1 MTVSFRTIRDDIMRA
16 QGIQQV
22 LVVGVLLSVGILL
35 TVPPVQAQSN
45 GEGSIYSRFG
55 LGTLTG
61 FSSSQ
66 SQALGG
72 GGFALR
78 SLNYNPDANPALWS
92 DQVFT
97 RLSGGV
103 SVQSISAT
111 DDGGNSGRLMSGN
124 FQAFQ
129 FNFPLYER
137 KLGFGL
143 SFQPYSR
150 SNYQVSR
157 TELTPEDT
165 EFAHRINF
173 SGSGG
178 LQRLRGGLGYRIND
192 VLSVGATA
200 DLLFGIIESR
210 RRTTWLENT
219 QSLRDVLVSDGV
231 QLSGFTSSL
240 GTHLALAD
248 VFAEDDALSVGASVT
263 LPASL
268 SGERFRTLDEDLA
281 RDTLSSRNGNIDLP
295 WKARLGVSYQPNAT
309 WTFVA
314 DGIFE
319 PWSTV
324 SSDFQ
329 GEDFQGTS
337 PSSDGTAPTLFPVG
351 GTSTL
356 TDRWRLSAGA
366 EVVPA
371 GEEQLAGYF
380 SQVAYRLG
388 GYAEQLYVRPNK
400 QTDLYE
406 FAVTAGISL
415 PTSLSGTRIDLN
427 TRAGTRGTTSNS
439 LVRDTFFG
447 FSLHVNFGERWFKR
461 RKLR

>member
-1 MTVSFRTIRDDIMRA
+1 MRDDDMRA
-16 QGIQQV
+16 QGLLRL
-22 LVVGVLLSVGILL
+22 LVVGAFLAAGLLL

-55 LGTLTG
+55 LGTLAT

-72 GGFALR
+72 GAFALR
-78 SLNYNPDANPALWS
+78 TLNYNPDANPALWS

-97 RLSGGV
+97 RLAAGAA
-103 SVQSISAT
+103 VQSISAS
-111 DDGGNSGRLMSGN
+111 DSDGNSGRLSSGN

-137 KLGFGL
+137 ELGFGL

-150 SNYQVSR
+150 SNFEVVQQGQGNIGPQR
-157 TELTPEDT
+157 DT
-165 EFAHRINF
+165 EAGYRVNF
-173 SGSGG
+173 TGSGG

-192 VLSVGATA
+192 ALSVGATA
-200 DLLFGIIESR
+200 NLIFGVIESR
-210 RRTTWLENT
+210 RRTTFDT
-219 QSLRDVLVSDGV
+219 GALRDVLVSDGV
-231 QLSGFTSSL
+231 QLSGFTSTL
-240 GTHLALAD
+240 GSHLSLAD
-248 VFAEDDALSVGASVT
+248 VFAENDAFAVGAAVT

-281 RDTLSSRNGNIDLP
+281 RDTLSTRDGEVELP
-295 WKARLGVSYQPNAT
+295 LRARLGVSYQPNQT

-314 DGIFE
+314 DGTFE
-319 PWSTV
+319 PWSNL
-324 SSDFQ
+324 SSDFDR
-329 GEDFQGTS
+329 GASNTGVAS
-337 PSSDGTAPTLFPVG
+337 FPVG

-356 TDRWRLSAGA
+356 ADRWRISTG
-366 EVVPA
+366 VQWVPA
-371 GEEQLAGYF
+371 GDDQLAGYF

-388 GYAEQLYVRPNK
+388 GYAEQLYVRP
-400 QTDLYE
+400 DLQNDLHE
-406 FAVTAGISL
+406 FAVTAGFSL
-415 PTSLSGTRIDLN
+415 PTSVPGTRIDIN
-427 TRAGTRGTTSNS
+427 THAGTRGTTSNS

-447 FSLHVNFGERWFKR
+447 FSLHINFGEQWFKR

>member
-1 MTVSFRTIRDDIMRA
+1 MTVSFRTIRDNLVRVQDL
-16 QGIQQV
+16 QQL
-22 LVVGVLLSVGILL
+22 LVVGVLLSVWMLL
-35 TVPPVQAQSN
+35 TVPSVQAQSN

-97 RLSGGV
+97 RLSGGA
-103 SVQSISAT
+103 SVQSINTT
-111 DDGGNSGRLMSGN
+111 DNGGNSGQLTSGN
-124 FQAFQ
+124 LQAFQ

-137 KLGFGL
+137 ELGFGL

-157 TELTPEDT
+157 TELEPEDT
-165 EFAHRINF
+165 EFAHRIDF

-200 DLLFGIIESR
+200 DLLFGVIESR

-219 QSLRDVLVSDGV
+219 RGLRDVLVSDGV

-240 GTHLALAD
+240 GSHLALAD
-248 VFAEDDALSVGASVT
+248 VFAEDDAFSIGASVT

-281 RDTLSSRNGNIDLP
+281 RDTLSSRNGDVDLP

-309 WTFVA
+309 WTVVA
-314 DGIFE
+314 DGTFE
-319 PWSTV
+319 PWSNF
-324 SSDFQ
+324 SSNFQ
-329 GEDFQGTS
+329 GGS
-337 PSSDGTAPTLFPVG
+337 ASTAPIRFPIG

-356 TDRWRLSAGA
+356 TDRWRISAGT

-371 GEEQLAGYF
+371 GEDQLAGYF

-388 GYAEQLYVRPNK
+388 GYAEHLYVRPDE

-406 FAVTAGISL
+406 FAVTAGFSL

-427 TRAGTRGTTSNS
+427 TRAGTRGTTSKS

-447 FSLHVNFGERWFKR
+447 FSLHVNFGERWFKQ

>member
-1 MTVSFRTIRDDIMRA
+1 MTMFYRTIRDDVMRA
-16 QGIQQV
+16 QGARQLL
-22 LVVGVLLSVGILL
+22 LVGALLATGLMLSA
-35 TVPPVQAQSN
+35 PPVQAQSN
-45 GEGSIYSRFG
+45 GEGTIYSRFG
-55 LGTLTG
+55 IGSLTS

-72 GGFALR
+72 GGVALR
-78 SLNYNPDANPALWS
+78 TLNYSPDANPALWS
-92 DQVFT
+92 DQVLT
-97 RLSGGV
+97 RLAGGA
-103 SVQSISAT
+103 SVHSTSST
-111 DDGGNSGRLMSGN
+111 DNSGSSGQLTSGN

-150 SNYQVSR
+150 SNYQISR
-157 TELTPEDT
+157 TELDPEDT
-165 EFAHRINF
+165 EFAHRVDF

-200 DLLFGIIESR
+200 DLLFGVIESQR
-210 RRTTWLENT
+210 QTTWLENT
-219 QSLRDVLVSDGV
+219 QAFRDVLVSDGV
-231 QLSGFTSSL
+231 QISGFTSTL
-240 GTHLALAD
+240 GSHLALAD
-248 VFAEDDALSVGASVT
+248 IFAEDDALSIGASVS

-268 SGERFRTLDEDLA
+268 SGERFRTLDQNLEA
-281 RDTLSSRNGNIDLP
+281 IAPDTLSNRNGNIELP
-295 WKARLGVSYQPNAT
+295 WKAQLGVSYQPNAT

-314 DGIFE
+314 DGSFE
-319 PWSTV
+319 PWSNF
-324 SSDFQ
+324 SSDFP
-329 GEDFQGTS
+329 GGATD
-337 PSSDGTAPTLFPVG
+337 TAPIRFPVG

-356 TDRWRLSAGA
+356 TDRWRISTGA

-371 GEEQLAGYF
+371 GEDQLAGYL

-388 GYAEQLYVRPNK
+388 GYVEHLYVRPDK

-406 FAVTAGISL
+406 FAVTAGFSL

-439 LVRDTFFG
+439 LVRDTFIG
-447 FSLHVNFGERWFKR
+447 FSLHINFGERWFKR

>member
-1 MTVSFRTIRDDIMRA
+1 MRT
-16 QGIQQV
+16 QGVPQL
-22 LVVGVLLSVGILL
+22 LVVGALLSVGLLL

-45 GEGSIYSRFG
+45 GEGTIYSRFG
-55 LGTLTG
+55 LGTLDD

-66 SQALGG
+66 SEALGG

-78 SLNYNPDANPALWS
+78 SLNYNSDANPALWS
-92 DQVFT
+92 DQVLT
-97 RLSGGV
+97 RLTGGA
-103 SVQSISAT
+103 SVQSINTT
-111 DDGGNSGRLMSGN
+111 DDAENSRQLTSGK

-150 SNYQVSR
+150 SNYDVTR
-157 TELTPEDT
+157 TELDPEDT
-165 EFAHRINF
+165 EFAHRVNF

-178 LQRLRGGLGYRIND
+178 LQRLRGGLGYRINEI
-192 VLSVGATA
+192 LSVGATA
-200 DLLFGIIESR
+200 DLLFGVIESR
-210 RRTTWLENT
+210 RRTVWLENT
-219 QSLRDVLVSDGV
+219 QALRNVLVSDGV
-231 QLSGFTSSL
+231 QLSGFTSTL
-240 GTHLALAD
+240 GSHLALAD
-248 VFAEDDALSVGASVT
+248 VFAEDDAFSIGASVT

-281 RDTLSSRNGNIDLP
+281 RDTLSSREGDVNLP
-295 WKARLGVSYQPNAT
+295 WKARLGVSYQPNAK

-314 DGIFE
+314 DGTFE
-319 PWSTV
+319 PWSNF
-324 SSDFQ
+324 SSDFR
-329 GEDFQGTS
+329 GRSAD
-337 PSSDGTAPTLFPVG
+337 TAPVRFPIG

-356 TDRWRLSAGA
+356 TDRWRISTGA

-371 GEEQLAGYF
+371 GEDQLAGYF

-388 GYAEQLYVRPNK
+388 GYVEHLYVRPDE
-400 QTDLYE
+400 QTDLHE
-406 FAVTAGISL
+406 FAVTAGFSL
-415 PTSLSGTRIDLN
+415 PTSASGTRIDLN
-427 TRAGTRGTTSNS
+427 ARAGTRGTTSNS

-447 FSLHVNFGERWFKR
+447 FSLHINFGERWFKR